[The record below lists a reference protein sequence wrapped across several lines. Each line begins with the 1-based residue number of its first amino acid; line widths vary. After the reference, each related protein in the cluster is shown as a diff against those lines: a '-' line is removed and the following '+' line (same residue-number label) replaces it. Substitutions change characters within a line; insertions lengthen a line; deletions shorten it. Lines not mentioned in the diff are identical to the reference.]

1 MVPGPKLSA
10 FFFQH
15 FKNLLNEKD
24 DYGCTPL
31 HYASREGYLVALDD
45 LIELGA
51 IVNPKNKDK
60 QSPLHFAARWVT
72 SPQRHQ
78 LSSGQYLS
86 SSLNFYLKFMYVSI
100 KDLSWG
106 IKKNWWRRDQS

>member
-1 MVPGPKLSA
+1 MRLRSKVASSKLYDPGPKLSA

-60 QSPLHFAARWVT
+60 QSPLHFAAR
-72 SPQRHQ
+72 
-78 LSSGQYLS
+78 
-86 SSLNFYLKFMYVSI
+86 
-100 KDLSWG
+100 
-106 IKKNWWRRDQS
+106 